1 MLSRRAV
8 SALLVLVGVGIGA
21 GFLLSKSPTGSAD
34 AAIAAR
40 TGRSERV
47 SAEPNWIAAGPG
59 TVEPISG
66 EIRISATTAG
76 RLDRIVVRVRDKV
89 AEGSL
94 LAIVDDSEQ
103 LARVQA
109 AEADVSFREAE
120 RDTAISSSLS
130 NQRQSAEDSVA
141 NSQSEVWRNQMA
153 LDRLAAAGAPAEAL
167 DLAKASL
174 AHSQALL
181 TESRHTLESL
191 QKANDAPRPS
201 RTESALA
208 VARAERAIAY
218 ALLEKTRIRAPRAGT
233 ILTVLKLPGDGASA
247 TSDDTVMTMGDI
259 DRLRVKAEVDES
271 DIDNITLGQ
280 HVVVRSDAFPEKDFP
295 GAVSFIAAIARPR
308 ALAAHHAI
316 PTIKDNALQVIVDL
330 DASPRLVPGM
340 RVDVFFEAIKLS
352 NSKGDGRGAN

>member
-1 MLSRRAV
+1 MPRRHAV
-8 SALLVLVGVGIGA
+8 FVLIALLGVGTC
-21 GFLLSKSPTGSAD
+21 FLLLKSPTGPAG
-34 AAIAAR
+34 AATAPTAP
-40 TGRSERV
+40 SV
-47 SAEPNWIAAGPG
+47 QVPAEPSWIAAGPG
-59 TVEPISG
+59 RVEPISG

-89 AEGSL
+89 AEGAL
-94 LAIVDDSEQ
+94 LATVDDSEQ

-130 NQRQSAEDSVA
+130 NERQSAEDSVA

-153 LDRLAAAGAPAEAL
+153 LDRLATAGASNDAL
-167 DLAKASL
+167 DAAKASL
-174 AHSQALL
+174 ADSQKLL
-181 TESRHTLESL
+181 AESRRALDAL
-191 QKANDAPRPS
+191 QKSNDTPRPS

-233 ILTVLKLPGDGASA
+233 VLTVLKLPGDAASA
-247 TSDDTVMTMGDI
+247 TSDDTVVTMGDI

-280 HVVVRSDAFPEKDFP
+280 NVVVRSDAFPERDFP
-295 GAVSFIAAIARPR
+295 GTVSFIAITARPR
-308 ALAAHHAI
+308 ALAAQHAS

-330 DASPRLVPGM
+330 HASPPLVPGM
-340 RVDVFFEAIKLS
+340 RVDAFFEATRLS
-352 NSKGDGRGAN
+352 NSKGDARGPN